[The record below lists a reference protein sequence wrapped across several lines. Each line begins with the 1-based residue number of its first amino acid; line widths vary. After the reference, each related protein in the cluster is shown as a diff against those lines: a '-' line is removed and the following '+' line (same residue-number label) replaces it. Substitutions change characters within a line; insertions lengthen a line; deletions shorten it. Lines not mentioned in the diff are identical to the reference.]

1 MSETSSKK
9 SKTKESSATKSDSKA
24 KESTSAKS
32 ETKAKDASASKSDSG
47 TKTSD
52 GGSKGEGKSA
62 RESVG
67 GATGVHYGYFSS
79 VRTPAYRS
87 GWDQIWG
94 SKNGKKKKASN
105 NNKPAARKSSTRQK
119 PAPIAVS
126 FDIDD
131 LPAELRDGLVEIARG
146 QLKKRRL
153 SYDKHARAGSVD
165 WRIECRIDR

>member
-1 MSETSSKK
+1 MSKAMSKSSSKG
-9 SKTKESSATKSDSKA
+9 TKAKEKPAAKSDSKP
-24 KESTSAKS
+24 KESDSA
-32 ETKAKDASASKSDSG
+32 KSDSG
-47 TKTSD
+47 
-52 GGSKGEGKSA
+52 SKEVAKSA

-94 SKNGKKKKASN
+94 KKNGKKKKASN
-105 NNKPAARKSSTRQK
+105 NNKPAARKSSTRKK
-119 PAPIAVS
+119 PAPIALS

-131 LPAELRDGLVEIARG
+131 LPAELRDGLVEIVRG